1 MSTVLVDAN
10 VLIDALRGH
19 AAALGALSTA
29 SLRGDDLWS
38 STVVRVEILG
48 AMRAGEEAATEAL
61 LEQLDWLPVT
71 REIAD
76 AAAAY
81 ARRYR
86 ASHSGI
92 DLADY
97 LLAAT
102 ADHLGASVLTR
113 NVRDFPMFEGLRP
126 AY

>member
-1 MSTVLVDAN
+1 
-10 VLIDALRGH
+10 
-19 AAALGALSTA
+19 
-29 SLRGDDLWS
+29 
-38 STVVRVEILG
+38 
-48 AMRAGEEAATEAL
+48 MRAGEEQATEAL

-81 ARRYR
+81 SRQYR
-86 ASHSGI
+86 ESHSGI

-97 LLAAT
+97 LVAAT
-102 ADHLGASVLTR
+102 ADDLGGSLMTR
-113 NVRDFPMFEGLRP
+113 NVRHFPMFPGLRP